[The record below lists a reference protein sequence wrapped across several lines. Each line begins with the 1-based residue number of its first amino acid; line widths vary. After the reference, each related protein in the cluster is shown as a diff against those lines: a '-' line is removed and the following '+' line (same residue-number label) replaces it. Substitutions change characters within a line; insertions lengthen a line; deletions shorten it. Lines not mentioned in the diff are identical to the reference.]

1 MSTKAKLVAHTAIS
15 TILGQLDLSVTYA
28 PIVFPKVQLDLADT
42 ITMCG
47 FVHNGRANGM
57 LASDPFGSNI
67 FSTLATVGG
76 N

>member
-15 TILGQLDLSVTYA
+15 TILGQLHLSVTYA
-28 PIVFPKVQLDLADT
+28 PLVFPKVQLGLADMT
-42 ITMCG
+42 TMYG
-47 FVHNGRANGM
+47 FFHDGRETEM